1 MTSKKGEYL
10 VIVESPSKIHTIH
23 SFLGKKYN
31 VVATTGHFKT
41 IHSLQRIRDFF
52 TSPSSSLSQSSL
64 FKEMEDKSKKIR
76 DLRRTIQLYDNSNI
90 FIATD
95 NDREGESIAF
105 HIINTFELEHNTKR
119 IKFNEISSHAITE
132 AIAHPTTVNMPLVNA
147 QITRMCID
155 YVIGFTIS
163 PLLYNLT
170 HSHLYS
176 LSAGRCQ
183 TVALRIVYENYKKS
197 IDKKDA
203 VHTMHRITAVFFEKH
218 PLKFTFSKEFET
230 AEEVVPFLE
239 ASRTHI
245 HRFMKEKKSAV
256 KRPPFPFNTAKL
268 LQSAS
273 SLLGYSPKKTMSI
286 AQKLYQSGKITYLR
300 TENTKYSKEFID
312 KTVKYIVEKY
322 GDKFVGVNEDERP
335 RLENDILHGEN
346 PHEAIRPTD
355 LNGIWEETEPLYKLI
370 WKNTIQSCMSPAIYD
385 VYELKIDSPYHDE
398 LYTHSLETP
407 VFLGWKKEL
416 LAETPTPTSS
426 SSPSLPTIILFL
438 NSLTPT
444 TQVYYSKIESEIVHK
459 NQHAPHYTE
468 SSLIQKLEDLGIG
481 RPSTYS
487 YFVETI
493 KERGY
498 VIKTDIDGTTETYT
512 KYTLSGGT
520 IKETNETK
528 TFEKEKNK
536 LVIQPIGIVCIEYL
550 LQHFND
556 LFKYEYTNEIE
567 LKLDEISS
575 TSLETPSPSPSS
587 ISSARDCLYFST
599 IKEFIEYIDGLI
611 QLSTTSTKK
620 PIKKEQK
627 ISFAIDEHHEF
638 VFYQYGL
645 CVRRKISETSDDPV
659 GSRRRNVAE
668 PRSGGDNIVVDTV
681 EICTPAKKKKTKPA
695 ATTATTKIKKIIKYE
710 YYPIK
715 KTIVVD
721 FEKIQNGTYAVEDIL
736 EYPETLLGEYN
747 GTPLKIKTG
756 QYGHYLEWGNPPHLQ
771 KKTLNN
777 LDNSVSLYTFDLQ
790 QAIDC
795 IEGNMKEL
803 MNDADKKRI
812 FRVLDPFTSI
822 RQGRYGTY
830 IYHKTEDMHK
840 PKFIS
845 LKKCPIQ
852 FMTAPAEELIKW
864 VATKK

>member
-52 TSPSSSLSQSSL
+52 TSSSSSPFPTPSSL

-132 AIAHPTTVNMPLVNA
+132 AVAHPTIVNMPLVNA

-197 IDKKDA
+197 IDKKDSL
-203 VHTMHRITAVFFEKH
+203 HTMHRITAVFFEKH

-245 HRFMKEKKSAV
+245 HRFMKEKKTAV
-256 KRPPFPFNTAKL
+256 KRPPTPFNTAKL

-322 GDKFVGVNEDERP
+322 GDKFVGVNDDERP

-370 WKNTIQSCMSPAIYD
+370 WKNTVQSCMSPAIYD
-385 VYELKIDSPYHDE
+385 VYVLKIDSPYHDE
-398 LYTHSLETP
+398 FYTHSLETP

-438 NSLTPT
+438 NSLMPT

-459 NQHAPHYTE
+459 TQHAPHYTE

-498 VIKTDIDGTTETYT
+498 VIKMDIEGTTETYT
-512 KYTLSGGT
+512 KYTLLGGKGGK

-567 LKLDEISS
+567 LKLDEISAPS
-575 TSLETPSPSPSS
+575 SLETPSSV
-587 ISSARDCLYFST
+587 SACECLYFST
-599 IKEFIEYIDGLI
+599 IKEFIKYIDGLI
-611 QLSTTSTKK
+611 QLSTTSTTSTTSTKK

-627 ISFAIDEHHEF
+627 ISFTIDEYHEF

-645 CVRRKISETSDDPV
+645 CVRRKI
-659 GSRRRNVAE
+659 
-668 PRSGGDNIVVDTV
+668 VVDTV
-681 EICTPAKKKKTKPA
+681 EICTPSKKKKIKS
-695 ATTATTKIKKIIKYE
+695 ATATADTATDTTTTKIKKIIKHE

-715 KTIVVD
+715 KTVVVD

-736 EYPETLLGEYN
+736 EYPESLLGEYK

-790 QAIDC
+790 QATDF
-795 IEGNMKEL
+795 IEGNMNEL
-803 MNDADKKRI
+803 INDADKKRI

-822 RQGRYGTY
+822 RQGKYGTY

-852 FMTAPAEELIKW
+852 FMTAPADELMKW
-864 VATKK
+864 VVSKKK